1 MELINLFRKK
11 PKSYPDIDPRV
22 FKDLQNKGGVV
33 LDVRAPQE
41 LSEGS
46 IPGYEL
52 IDFFDPGFRDKLE
65 QLDPEKTYL
74 LYCRSGNRSGKA
86 CTMMKEMGFKRVYN
100 LEGGIKAWNNTF

>member
-1 MELINLFRKK
+1 MELLNLFRKK
-11 PKSYPDIDPRV
+11 HKSYPDIEPQF
-22 FKDLQNKGGVV
+22 FKDLQDKGGVV

-46 IPGYEL
+46 IPGSQM
-52 IDFFDPGFRDKLE
+52 IDFFDPAFNKKIA
-65 QLDPEKTYL
+65 QLDKSQTYL

-100 LEGGIKAWNNTF
+100 LEGGIRAWKEIF